1 MSPQKDKKGV
11 VLHKQRTNRNSVRRK
26 KNIDAQ
32 NDVLTEENHQKLLS
46 IMKNSLSD
54 MIDYLKDCSS
64 ESFYWISEL
73 FEDLSEHFK
82 SQELIECMEKN
93 AIRTGVNCSID
104 IEYAKKVLA

>member
-1 MSPQKDKKGV
+1 MNKEQIEI
-11 VLHKQRTNRNSVRRK
+11 LLEER

-54 MIDYLKDCSS
+54 VIDYLNDCSS

-82 SQELIECMEKN
+82 SQELIECMERN
-93 AIRTGVNCSID
+93 ALRTGVDCSDD
-104 IEYAKKVLA
+104 IEYAKKALV